1 MDPSIGRV
9 AFNIAVLLIVLALIP
24 LPFLDRDSAE
34 FVVDVLALVISV
46 TFLVI
51 VTWDVRRQV
60 KMVQLKTEKD
70 EQV

>member
-9 AFNIAVLLIVLALIP
+9 AFNIAILLVVLSLIP

-70 EQV
+70 EQM

>member
-9 AFNIAVLLIVLALIP
+9 AFNIAILLVVLSLIP

>member
-34 FVVDVLALVISV
+34 FVVDVLALVISA

>member
-9 AFNIAVLLIVLALIP
+9 AFNIAVLLIVLSLIP

>member
-9 AFNIAVLLIVLALIP
+9 AFNIAVLLIVLSLIP

-34 FVVDVLALVISV
+34 FVVDVLALVISA